1 MACRRRHLAPKLGRA
16 AITVD
21 VPPPLGLRSRRW
33 HQSSRLIVESTPVL
47 SVSPEE
53 PPSASFAVAAPSSEP
68 SPVFLVAD
76 AWSPLTCRSRL
87 LVTVEQ

>member
-1 MACRRRHLAPKLGRA
+1 MACHHRHLAPELGWA

-33 HQSSRLIVESTPVL
+33 HQSSCLIAESTPVL

-53 PPSASFAVAAPSSEP
+53 PPSASFAVAAPSRAP
-68 SPVFLVAD
+68 PLFL
-76 AWSPLTCRSRL
+76 SH
-87 LVTVEQ
+87 